1 MTPRLDAPIMRLAA
15 DLEIHIAV
23 NLMIDRETGRA
34 GRAGGAGRGAGA

>member
-23 NLMIDRETGRA
+23 NLMIDGETGRA
-34 GRAGGAGRGAGA
+34 GRVGGAGRGAGA

>member
-1 MTPRLDAPIMRLAA
+1 MTPRLHAPIMRLAA

-23 NLMIDRETGRA
+23 NLMIDGET